1 MKESRPGVFVRSK
14 SPYVEID
21 ACKSNKYVT
30 FAKRASI
37 KCRLNRQEGK
47 ELALFKLNGARI
59 LDEDVTI
66 KGRLKHWTLG
76 NYLLLMKK
84 SPSSV
89 KLGVGYFTSPSTE
102 ISSLSDSDSGDQGL
116 TDNLFILLCLLFVNW
131 YDNSH
136 VHNIARN
143 TLKVFSIEYYI
154 SNRHR

>member
-14 SPYVEID
+14 SPFIEIE
-21 ACKSNKYVT
+21 ACKGDKYVT

-37 KCRLNRQEGK
+37 KCRLNHQEGK

-66 KGRLKHWTLG
+66 KGRLKPWTLG

-89 KLGVGYFTSPSTE
+89 KLGVGYFTSE
-102 ISSLSDSDSGDQGL
+102 ISSLSDSDSDDQGRVSP
-116 TDNLFILLCLLFVNW
+116 DDQGRVSPIVCCMLLSIVRCSVN
-131 YDNSH
+131 
-136 VHNIARN
+136 VNI
-143 TLKVFSIEYYI
+143 
-154 SNRHR
+154 